1 MVSAYK
7 IEPGLLQKILVW
19 ISRIGQFLGRALV
32 AFSIIIAAGL
42 LTVAAAVSAITLACM
57 AIIIRLLNKPQT
69 SNTASPDHPD
79 DDGVTLNARKTAR
92 GWTVE

>member
-7 IEPGLLQKILVW
+7 IEPGLLQKIMFW
-19 ISRIGQFLGRALV
+19 INRIGHFLGRALV

-57 AIIIRLLNKPQT
+57 AIIIRLLSRPSSANAEAQ
-69 SNTASPDHPD
+69 AAD
-79 DDGVTLNARKTAR
+79 DDGVTLDARKTPR